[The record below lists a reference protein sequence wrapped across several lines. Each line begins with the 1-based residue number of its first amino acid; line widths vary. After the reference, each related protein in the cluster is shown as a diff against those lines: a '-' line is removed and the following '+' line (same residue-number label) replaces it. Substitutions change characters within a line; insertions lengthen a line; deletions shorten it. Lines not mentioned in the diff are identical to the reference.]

1 MVTENN
7 TKTSKIEGTELRL
20 LGYYNSPN
28 QKMEDEPEESE
39 RAACLAGLLA
49 KTMDS
54 VEDPNDDPGF
64 RDAVQ
69 NGVFIMRDRE
79 ARLYAYFHKER
90 KAKVSGVFYNRDT
103 LVSLPLEYKYWFKP
117 GEKLVIAPIGTANN
131 IAAFQNSSF
140 FDYLRQPERVGK
152 QVILATDYLP
162 SKGVINGEL
171 VAVGRDFISITDAQ
185 GQNFIISNHMCVQ
198 INIPLLQKPKAN
210 APLLQQEVS
219 ALGYIKSYKQPT
231 GKQLTG
237 QGVVITNDGET
248 LIFSGTSL
256 LDPRLSEGSQVVFS
270 RHPEQEGEYVK
281 NSYGKD
287 IAYANYLHSP
297 GLVDDLLKL
306 AQQLRRQKKPNEA
319 KAVLKHI
326 LDEYP
331 DYIDANAMMQE
342 ICGKVESQG
351 KQQEQD
357 SDTVEFNKA
366 NNIINNGGN
375 KIEAIQIYEDL
386 LSRGK
391 KVKDCIMRIT
401 TTYQALYEE
410 TEEEDE
416 KDSYRISLLDHI
428 DKYHDKLTP
437 SASMNMQLQSYMKL
451 HDDKRYYGLV
461 DKELAE
467 TEQKPDNQKR
477 GRMLYFKALYM
488 SQSALVA
495 DKEQA
500 SEFAEESLFLTP
512 FNNKAE
518 LLWEPAKGYIIDTPS
533 VPKGRS
539 SYAQALLRK
548 GLTKGGD
555 SIDWMELLNSFN
567 KYGGDPEDEISEMT
581 EQIPEKQSYADL
593 LLGAATSGRAVNKA
607 NQDVSDLLL
616 AEYMSYKAREL
627 AGKGKLDSAIYLWNE
642 LFSIVQ
648 GMGYFV
654 QVNLAAMFSAV
665 LCKGIGDT
673 ATSVYTPWQDILADP
688 KNITNI
694 TSQQWEQILYAIS
707 TNMEVLN
714 TVEQFVMD
722 NAQLAAAWEL
732 FANTS
737 GFEGTMQ
744 GVVTEMPQKSFEE
757 SAAGMLSEI
766 HKNNPELT
774 NKLMALSAADF
785 SRTPFVQLSSIEQK
799 WLGKLTDNC
808 RPLANQYLV
817 MDNVKE
823 RLQKGEEIKTKL
835 IALAEAVMQQ
845 PTWFGVNGLL
855 PLINSI
861 NANID
866 RVADAST
873 EYFKPQIT
881 LVITSE
887 YVKTNDDGFCHITG
901 RICNAEDA
909 GDASNLRL
917 TIKSKK
923 NFAGVKTP
931 TVNAGKV
938 NGGICKDFFFD
949 VKIKPEMEK
958 KGLCGFSVSCDY
970 SYKGQNYSQLFNP
983 LQVNLGEA
991 PTFNRIE
998 KQPYNYGQAIKM
1010 SDPSFV
1016 GRSIDIKEISDF
1028 VMNPQL
1034 TGPQIIVYGQKRCGK
1049 STLVGAVKTNLEENY
1064 SDKAFCVY
1072 FTLSP
1077 ESNDDTG
1084 VWTEADFYWTLLYNI
1099 RLALRSNNEVD
1110 KPTLNMP
1117 TKDEIENSDTPSVL
1131 FSEAIIAFKQSMANT
1146 PGWEQRRL
1154 VIIIDEFTRLYTCI
1168 KEGLVP
1174 ENILHKWKAIQE
1186 SASQANFATIFV
1198 GHDITP
1204 KFFDEEYARNTTSII
1219 TQKQI
1224 SYIDEKSARE
1234 LVEKPIW
1241 DDVSNQSRF
1250 KKEAV
1255 DRIIYYTACNPSY
1268 LQIFMM
1274 HMVEYINSNERVKV
1288 TQLDVEEV
1296 ANAFITKQ
1304 YPEFANIGKFDNLI
1318 NSGIK
1323 DEYTV
1328 FTDHQFETVLRII
1341 ARLTKETPYCQRI
1354 AVEKEV
1360 WDLKPTAEN
1369 TKIMERLDDILYDL
1383 DARKV
1388 IERKDNNQQ
1397 IKIIIALFKE
1407 WLIRN

>member
-1 MVTENN
+1 M
-7 TKTSKIEGTELRL
+7 GTNDEQLNRTMEEVELRL
-20 LGYYNSPN
+20 LGYYNTEN
-28 QKMEDEPEESE
+28 QKLSDETETPE
-39 RAACLAGLLA
+39 RAAQLAELLA
-49 KTMDS
+49 KTFDK
-54 VEDPNDDPGF
+54 VDDPNDDPDF
-64 RDAVQ
+64 MDAVR
-69 NGVFIMRDRE
+69 NGVFIMRDKE
-79 ARLYAYFHKER
+79 ARLYAYFHKDR
-90 KAKVSGVFYNRDT
+90 KARVSGVFYNRDS

-117 GEKLVIAPIGTANN
+117 GEKLTIAPMGTANN
-131 IAAFQNSSF
+131 IAAFQNASF

-162 SKGVINGEL
+162 SKGVISGEL

-185 GQNFIISNHMCVQ
+185 GQNFIISNHMCIQ
-198 INIPLLQKPKAN
+198 LNLPLLQKPKAN

-219 ALGYIKSYKQPT
+219 ALGYIKSYNQQK
-231 GKQLTG
+231 GEG
-237 QGVVITNDGET
+237 RVVTNDGET
-248 LIFSGTSL
+248 LVFSGTSL
-256 LDPRLSEGSQVVFS
+256 LDLKLHEGSLVVFS
-270 RHPEQEGEYVK
+270 RYPEQEGTFLK
-281 NSYGKD
+281 DKYGKNL
-287 IAYANYLHSP
+287 AYANYLHSP

-306 AQQLRRQKKPNEA
+306 AQQLRRQKKPHETT
-319 KAVLKHI
+319 AVLKHI

-331 DYIDANAMMQE
+331 NHVDANAMIQE
-342 ICGKVESQG
+342 LSGKVESQG

-366 NNIINNGGN
+366 NEIINNGGN

-386 LSRGK
+386 LARGK

-401 TTYQALYEE
+401 TSYQALYEE

-451 HDDKRYYGLV
+451 RDDERYYGLIN
-461 DKELAE
+461 KELVE
-467 TEQKPDNQKR
+467 TEQNPDNPKR

-488 SQSALVA
+488 SQSELAV

-500 SEFAEESLFLTP
+500 SEYAEESLFLTP

-518 LLWEPAKGYIIDTPS
+518 LLWEPAKQFINDTPS

-548 GLTKGGD
+548 GSVKDDNNTV
-555 SIDWMELLNSFN
+555 DWMELLNKAN
-567 KYGGDPEDEISEMT
+567 KYGVLEYKNA
-581 EQIPEKQSYADL
+581 EQMEPTVRTDYAEL
-593 LLGAATSGRAVNKA
+593 LLGAATSGKAVNKA
-607 NQDVSDLLL
+607 NQDVTDLLL

-627 AGKGKLDSAIYLWNE
+627 AVKGKLDSAIYLWNE
-642 LFSIVQ
+642 LFTIVQ

-654 QVNLAAMFSAV
+654 QVNLASMLAAV
-665 LCKGIGDT
+665 LRKGIVDNT
-673 ATSVYTPWQDILADP
+673 TSVYTPWQDILADS
-688 KNITNI
+688 KDIN
-694 TSQQWEQILYAIS
+694 SQQWEQILYAVS
-707 TNMEVLN
+707 TNTEVLN

-722 NAQLAAAWEL
+722 NAQLAAKWEM
-732 FANTS
+732 FTNTT
-737 GFEGTMQ
+737 GYEGTMQ
-744 GVVTEMPQKSFEE
+744 EVVADMPRKSFEE
-757 SAAGMLSEI
+757 SAASLLAEL
-766 HKNNPELT
+766 HKNVPELT
-774 NKLMALSAADF
+774 DKLIALSAADF
-785 SRTPFVQLSSIEQK
+785 SRTPFVQLSSTEQK
-799 WLGKLTDNC
+799 WLGNLTENC
-808 RPLANQYLV
+808 RPLANQYML

-823 RLQKGEEIKTKL
+823 RLKKGEEIKTKL
-835 IALAEAVMQQ
+835 NALAEAVMQQ
-845 PTWFGVNGLL
+845 PTWLGVNGLL

-873 EYFKPQIT
+873 DYFKPQIT
-881 LVITSE
+881 LTITSE
-887 YVKTNDDGFCHITG
+887 YVSKMDDGFYHIAG
-901 RICNAEDA
+901 QIYNAGDA

-923 NFAGVKTP
+923 NFAVVKAST
-931 TVNAGKV
+931 TYLGLVK
-938 NGGICKDFFFD
+938 GGMNKDFFFD
-949 VKIKPEMEK
+949 VKIKSETET
-958 KGLCGFSVSCDY
+958 KGICGFSVTCEY
-970 SYKGQNYSQLFNP
+970 SYKDQDYNQQFNP
-983 LQVNLGEA
+983 LQVNLGQA
-991 PTFNRIE
+991 PSFNKIE
-998 KQPYNYGQAIKM
+998 KQPYNYGQAIRM

-1016 GRSIDIKEISDF
+1016 GRSKDIKEISDF

-1049 STLVGAVKTNLEENY
+1049 STLVGAVKTNLEEY
-1064 SDKAFCVY
+1064 YPDKAFCVY

-1077 ESNDDTG
+1077 ESNDDSG

-1099 RLALRSNNEVD
+1099 RLALRSNNEEE
-1110 KPTLNMP
+1110 KPTLVIP
-1117 TKDEIENSDTPSVL
+1117 TKEELENSDIPSVL
-1131 FSEAIIAFKQSMANT
+1131 FSEAIIAFKHSMANT

-1154 VIIIDEFTRLYTCI
+1154 VVIIDEFTRLYTCI

-1241 DDVSNQSRF
+1241 DDIYNQSRF
-1250 KKEAV
+1250 KKDAV

-1274 HMVEYINSNERVKV
+1274 HMVEYINANERVKV
-1288 TQLDVEEV
+1288 TRLDVEEV

-1323 DEYTV
+1323 DEYTD
-1328 FTDHQFETVLRII
+1328 FTDHQFEIVLRII
-1341 ARLTKETPYCQRI
+1341 ARLTKDTPYCQRI

-1360 WDLKPTAEN
+1360 WDLKPTEEN
-1369 TKIMERLDDILYDL
+1369 KKIMECLDDILYDL
-1383 DARKV
+1383 DTRRV
-1388 IERKDNNQQ
+1388 IERKENSQQ

>member
-1 MVTENN
+1 MNKNN
-7 TKTSKIEGTELRL
+7 ELEKSKIGEIDLRL
-20 LGYYNSPN
+20 LGYYNTAN
-28 QKMEDEPEESE
+28 QQLNEEVEEPE
-39 RAACLAGLLA
+39 RATQLAALLA
-49 KTMDS
+49 KTFAVID
-54 VEDPNDDPGF
+54 DPNDDPGF
-64 RDAVQ
+64 MDAIN
-69 NGVFIMRDRE
+69 NGVFIMRDKE
-79 ARLYAYFHKER
+79 ARLYAYFHKEH
-90 KAKVSGVFYNRDT
+90 KAKVNGVFYNRDS

-117 GEKLVIAPIGTANN
+117 GEKLPISLMGTANN
-131 IAAFQNSSF
+131 IAAYQNASF

-171 VAVGRDFISITDAQ
+171 VAVGRDFISITDGQ

-198 INIPLLQKPKAN
+198 LNLPLLQKPKEN

-219 ALGYIKSYKQPT
+219 ALGYIKSYNQQK
-231 GKQLTG
+231 GEG
-237 QGVVITNDGET
+237 RVITNDGET
-248 LIFSGTSL
+248 LVFTGTSL
-256 LDPRLSEGSQVVFS
+256 LDPKLREGSQVVFS
-270 RHPEQEGEYVK
+270 RFPEQEGMFIK
-281 NSYGKD
+281 DRYGKS

-306 AQQLRRQKKPNEA
+306 AQQLRRQKKPHETS
-319 KAVLKHI
+319 AVLKHI

-331 DYIDANAMMQE
+331 DHVDANVMMHD
-342 ICGKVESQG
+342 ISGKSESQG
-351 KQQEQD
+351 RQPELD
-357 SDTVEFNKA
+357 SDTLEFNKA
-366 NNIINNGGN
+366 NDIINNGGN
-375 KIEAIQIYEDL
+375 KIEAIQIYENL
-386 LSRGK
+386 LARGK

-428 DKYHDKLTP
+428 DKYHNQLTP
-437 SASMNMQLQSYMKL
+437 SVSLNMQLQSYMKL
-451 HDDKRYYGLV
+451 RDDVRYYGLL
-461 DKELAE
+461 DKELSE
-467 TEQKPDNQKR
+467 TEQNPDNQKR
-477 GRMLYFKALYM
+477 GRILYFKALYM
-488 SQSALVA
+488 SQSISSA
-495 DKEQA
+495 DREQA
-500 SEFAEESLFLTP
+500 SEYAEESLFLSP

-518 LLWEPAKGYIIDTPS
+518 LLWEPAKKYINDTPS

-539 SYAQALLRK
+539 SYAQALFRK
-548 GLTKGGD
+548 GLAKGD
-555 SIDWMELLNSFN
+555 NETIDWMELLNKAN
-567 KYGGDPEDEISEMT
+567 KYGELEDENSG
-581 EQIPEKQSYADL
+581 QIIQNKIKTDYADL

-607 NQDVSDLLL
+607 NQDVTDFLL
-616 AEYMSYKAREL
+616 AEYMSYKARDL
-627 AGKGKLDSAIYLWNE
+627 AAKGKLDSAIYLWNE

-654 QVNLAAMFSAV
+654 QVNLASMLTAV

-673 ATSVYTPWQDILADP
+673 TTSVYTPWQDILIDAKD
-688 KNITNI
+688 IT
-694 TSQQWEQILYAIS
+694 TQQWELILYAIS
-707 TNMEVLN
+707 TNTEILN
-714 TVEQFVMD
+714 AVEQFVMD
-722 NAQLAAAWEL
+722 NAQLAVAWEM
-732 FANTS
+732 FTNTS
-737 GFEGTMQ
+737 GYEGTMQ
-744 GVVTEMPQKSFEE
+744 EVVTDMPRKGFEE
-757 SAAGMLSEI
+757 SAASLLAEI
-766 HKNNPELT
+766 HKNSPELS

-785 SRTPFVQLSSIEQK
+785 SRTPYIQLSSIEQN
-799 WLGKLTDNC
+799 WLSNLTDNC
-808 RPLANQYLV
+808 RPLANQYLL
-817 MDNVKE
+817 MDNIKE

-835 IALAEAVMQQ
+835 IALAETVMQQ
-845 PTWFGVNGLL
+845 PTWLGVNGLL

-873 EYFKPQIT
+873 EYTKPQIT
-881 LVITSE
+881 LNITSE
-887 YVKTNDDGFCHITG
+887 YVSKGDDGLYHFTG
-901 RICNAEDA
+901 RVFNAEDA

-917 TIKSKK
+917 TLKSKK
-923 NFAGVKTP
+923 NFARVKAP
-931 TVNAGKV
+931 TVNVGKV
-938 NGGICKDFFFD
+938 SGGMSKDFFYD
-949 VKIKPEMEK
+949 VWIRPEAEQ
-958 KGLCGFSVSCDY
+958 KGLCGFSITCDY
-970 SYKGQNYSQLFNP
+970 SYKGQEYSQLFNP
-983 LQVNLGEA
+983 LQVNLGQA
-991 PTFNRIE
+991 PVFNRIE
-998 KQPYNYGQAIKM
+998 KQPYNYGQAIRM

-1016 GRSIDIKEISDF
+1016 GRSKDIEEISDF

-1034 TGPQIIVYGQKRCGK
+1034 TGPQIIIYGQKRCGK
-1049 STLVGAVKTNLEENY
+1049 STLVGAVKTNLDENF
-1064 SDKAFCVY
+1064 SEKAFCVY

-1077 ESNDDTG
+1077 ESNDESG
-1084 VWTEADFYWTLLYNI
+1084 IWTEADFYWTLLYNI
-1099 RLALRSNNEVD
+1099 RLALRSNNEAV
-1110 KPTLNMP
+1110 KPTLSIP
-1117 TKDEIENSDTPSVL
+1117 TKEELEGSDTPSVL

-1146 PGWEQRRL
+1146 PGWEHRRL
-1154 VIIIDEFTRLYTCI
+1154 VVIIDEFTRLYTCI

-1234 LVEKPIW
+1234 LIEKPIW
-1241 DDVSNQSRF
+1241 DDVYNQSRF

-1274 HMVEYINSNERVKV
+1274 HMVEYINANERVKV
-1288 TQLDVEEV
+1288 TRLDVEEV

-1323 DEYTV
+1323 DEYTD
-1328 FTDHQFETVLRII
+1328 FTDRQFETVLRII
-1341 ARLTKETPYCQRI
+1341 ARLTKDTPYCQRI

-1360 WDLKPTAEN
+1360 WDLKPTEAN

-1383 DARKV
+1383 DTRKV